1 MGSTL
6 STSTPRM
13 RVLVIFCALV
23 SIAIAGGKGKG
34 GKGGKGGKVGKGG
47 KNGKGGKGDNG
58 SNSMESMTTMMGGM
72 GEMMQEMMDEKEG
85 LCLSNDQ
92 VHMMCGI
99 GTKLQE
105 KMDAALKQCVPPEM
119 MAATMEDMQD
129 TSMTPNFKLLSSG
142 RAFTL
147 DEPAERKKGK
157 KRPLQ
162 MDKKNMKYK
171 KDKKDKKSKKPS
183 KKGKKQN
190 KSTKNKKP
198 SKKPSKPSDFKSCEA
213 SCPSMDEM
221 RASAMEEMETELC
234 VLNAIGWMDD
244 EGNMMQDVEDADM
257 AEFPEA
263 VREAVSEAKIKDCAE
278 VATAAKMEAMMKD
291 KKFQKKYGACFENE
305 CYSEEDM
312 EAMTKM
318 MEMMAGMQCWDRAFT
333 KACTGHIKENLMNM
347 ASNVGK

>member
-1 MGSTL
+1 MGL
-6 STSTPRM
+6 STSRPRM
-13 RVLVIFCALV
+13 RVLVIFCALI
-23 SIAIAGGKGKG
+23 SIAIAGGRVGK
-34 GKGGKGGKVGKGG
+34 GKGG
-47 KNGKGGKGDNG
+47 KNGKDGKGKGDNG
-58 SNSMESMTTMMGGM
+58 GKDEESMATMVGGKD
-72 GEMMQEMMDEKEG
+72 EMMQEMMDEKEG

-92 VHMMCGI
+92 VHMMCGT

-129 TSMTPNFKLLSSG
+129 SSMTHDMKLLSSG
-142 RAFTL
+142 RAFTF
-147 DEPAERKKGK
+147 DEPSERKKNSK
-157 KRPLQ
+157 K
-162 MDKKNMKYK
+162 KSK
-171 KDKKDKKSKKPS
+171 KDKKPS
-183 KKGKKQN
+183 KKN
-190 KSTKNKKP
+190 KEP
-198 SKKPSKPSDFKSCEA
+198 SKKNSKPSDFKSCEA
-213 SCPSMDEM
+213 SCSSLDEM
-221 RASAMEEMETELC
+221 RSSAMEEMKTELC

-244 EGNMMQDVEDADM
+244 EGNMKQDVEDADM

-291 KKFQKKYGACFENE
+291 EKFQKKYGACFKNE

-333 KACTGHIKENLMNM
+333 KACKGHIKENLMSM
-347 ASNVGK
+347 ASNMLMGK

>member
-1 MGSTL
+1 MGTL

-58 SNSMESMTTMMGGM
+58 SNSMESMTTMMGGKD
-72 GEMMQEMMDEKEG
+72 EMMQEMMDEKEG

-129 TSMTPNFKLLSSG
+129 MQDMSMTSDIKLLSSG
-142 RAFTL
+142 RAFTF
-147 DEPAERKKGK
+147 DEPSERRKKK
-157 KRPLQ
+157 SNT
-162 MDKKNMKYK
+162 KNAK
-171 KDKKDKKSKKPS
+171 KKPMKS
-183 KKGKKQN
+183 QKK
-190 KSTKNKKP
+190 KKP
-198 SKKPSKPSDFKSCEA
+198 AKKPSKPSDFKSCEA

-221 RASAMEEMETELC
+221 RATAMEEMKTELC

-244 EGNMMQDVEDADM
+244 EGNMMQ
-257 AEFPEA
+257 
-263 VREAVSEAKIKDCAE
+263 
-278 VATAAKMEAMMKD
+278 
-291 KKFQKKYGACFENE
+291 
-305 CYSEEDM
+305 
-312 EAMTKM
+312 
-318 MEMMAGMQCWDRAFT
+318 
-333 KACTGHIKENLMNM
+333 
-347 ASNVGK
+347 

>member
-1 MGSTL
+1 MG
-6 STSTPRM
+6 
-13 RVLVIFCALV
+13 V
-23 SIAIAGGKGKG
+23 SIAIAGSKGKG
-34 GKGGKGGKVGKGG
+34 GKGGR
-47 KNGKGGKGDNG
+47 GGKGDKGDNG
-58 SNSMESMTTMMGGM
+58 GKGEESMTTMMGGRD
-72 GEMMQEMMDEKEG
+72 EMMQEMMEEKEG

-129 TSMTPNFKLLSSG
+129 PSMTPATKLLSSG
-142 RAFTL
+142 RAFTF
-147 DEPAERKKGK
+147 DEPAERKMKEKPNK
-157 KRPLQ
+157 K
-162 MDKKNMKYK
+162 MKKKSKKDKTSK
-171 KDKKDKKSKKPS
+171 KDKKQKSKK
-183 KKGKKQN
+183 Q
-190 KSTKNKKP
+190 
-198 SKKPSKPSDFKSCEA
+198 KKPSKPSGFKSCEA
-213 SCPSMDEM
+213 SCPSLDEM
-221 RASAMEEMETELC
+221 RASAMEEMKTELC

-263 VREAVSEAKIKDCAE
+263 VREAVSEAKINDCAE
-278 VATAAKMEAMMKD
+278 VDTAAELEAMMKD

-333 KACTGHIKENLMNM
+333 KACKGHIKENLMSM
-347 ASNVGK
+347 ASSVLNGK

>member
-1 MGSTL
+1 
-6 STSTPRM
+6 
-13 RVLVIFCALV
+13 
-23 SIAIAGGKGKG
+23 
-34 GKGGKGGKVGKGG
+34 
-47 KNGKGGKGDNG
+47 
-58 SNSMESMTTMMGGM
+58 
-72 GEMMQEMMDEKEG
+72 
-85 LCLSNDQ
+85 
-92 VHMMCGI
+92 MCGI

-119 MAATMEDMQD
+119 MAATMEEMQEM
-129 TSMTPNFKLLSSG
+129 SMTPGTKLLSSV

-147 DEPAERKKGK
+147 DEPAERKKEK
-157 KRPLQ
+157 KGHL
-162 MDKKNMKYK
+162 KKNMKYK
-171 KDKKDKKSKKPS
+171 KDKKS

-190 KSTKNKKP
+190 KSKN

-221 RASAMEEMETELC
+221 RTSAMEEMKTELC

-347 ASNVGK
+347 ASNVLNGK

>member
-1 MGSTL
+1 MGTL
-6 STSTPRM
+6 STSRPRM

-23 SIAIAGGKGKG
+23 SIAIAGGRVGKG
-34 GKGGKGGKVGKGG
+34 GKGRKDG
-47 KNGKGGKGDNG
+47 KNGKDGKGGKGKDG
-58 SNSMESMTTMMGGM
+58 ESMATIVGGKD
-72 GEMMQEMMDEKEG
+72 EMMQEMMDEEG

-119 MAATMEDMQD
+119 MAAPMEDMQD
-129 TSMTPNFKLLSSG
+129 SSMTPAIKLLSSG

-147 DEPAERKKGK
+147 DEPAERKKK
-157 KRPLQ
+157 KKSN
-162 MDKKNMKYK
+162 KKMKKKSK
-171 KDKKDKKSKKPS
+171 KDKSKKGKKKQKSKKSKKPS
-183 KKGKKQN
+183 KASG
-190 KSTKNKKP
+190 
-198 SKKPSKPSDFKSCEA
+198 FKSCEA
-213 SCPSMDEM
+213 SCPSLDEM
-221 RASAMEEMETELC
+221 RASAMEEMKTELC
-234 VLNAIGWMDD
+234 VLNAIGWMDE

>member
-1 MGSTL
+1 M
-6 STSTPRM
+6 
-13 RVLVIFCALV
+13 
-23 SIAIAGGKGKG
+23 
-34 GKGGKGGKVGKGG
+34 
-47 KNGKGGKGDNG
+47 
-58 SNSMESMTTMMGGM
+58 
-72 GEMMQEMMDEKEG
+72 
-85 LCLSNDQ
+85 
-92 VHMMCGI
+92 
-99 GTKLQE
+99 
-105 KMDAALKQCVPPEM
+105 
-119 MAATMEDMQD
+119 
-129 TSMTPNFKLLSSG
+129 KLLSSG
-142 RAFTL
+142 RAFTF
-147 DEPAERKKGK
+147 DEPSERKKNSK
-157 KRPLQ
+157 K
-162 MDKKNMKYK
+162 KKT
-171 KDKKDKKSKKPS
+171 KKSQKNKKKSS

-190 KSTKNKKP
+190 KSKN

-221 RASAMEEMETELC
+221 RASAMEEMKTELC

-333 KACTGHIKENLMNM
+333 KACTGHIKKNLMNM
-347 ASNVGK
+347 ASNMLNGK